1 MKHYTK
7 DDGRV
12 ALQNGDV
19 ICFGFNIG
27 SVYDINDP
35 NVFTYL
41 LKKEAIVTIELDSD
55 DECTEQTA
63 RQVDT
68 TAHNDDVYEIDSDS
82 EHSGD
87 ECFEDIDDMN
97 DEHMYSGQSNEPYST
112 DEDEIDESSNDASSV
127 ASFVVT
133 KTILNPLTPS
143 DGEIVEL
150 SDDESPEITSSE
162 QVNDKTSQD
171 VNTEDEQQKPDS
183 TSDESEKAHTAE
195 ACDEPSSSAAI
206 SVSGASTSA
215 AVIIEG
221 SSSSPVASN
230 SNIENIPNDEQNRL
244 AKVRKRIAEKAQ
256 KKTSVTNAKPIK
268 KRRRT
273 FTENEYKQ
281 RVDKRKIDPQEVKRL
296 RLERLAKIAAD
307 KKAEKEAHGEGSG
320 EQHRTQFVPR
330 VKNTSVSRSA
340 MLSED
345 MLQKEPFTNPTDP

>member
-1 MKHYTK
+1 MS
-7 DDGRV
+7 
-12 ALQNGDV
+12 LQNGDV

-55 DECTEQTA
+55 DECTEESA
-63 RQVDT
+63 RQADT
-68 TAHNDDVYEIDSDS
+68 TGQNDNVYEIDSDS

-87 ECFEDIDDMN
+87 ECFEDIDELD
-97 DEHMYSGQSNEPYST
+97 DEHVYSEQSNEPYSS
-112 DEDEIDESSNDASSV
+112 DEDEIDETSNDASSS

-133 KTILNPLTPS
+133 KTILNPKTPP

-150 SDDESPEITSSE
+150 SDDENTEITSSE
-162 QVNDKTSQD
+162 QFNDKMSQD
-171 VNTEDEQQKPDS
+171 DNTDEQQQQQKPDS

-215 AVIIEG
+215 AIVNDD
-221 SSSSPVASN
+221 SSNSPPSSN
-230 SNIENIPNDEQNRL
+230 SNNENDEQYRL
-244 AKVRKRIAEKAQ
+244 AKVRKRIAERAQ
-256 KKTSVTNAKPIK
+256 KKVSVTNAKPIR

-273 FTENEYKQ
+273 YTETEYKQ
-281 RVDKRKIDPQEVKRL
+281 KVDKVDPQEVKRL

-307 KKAEKEAHGEGSG
+307 KKAEKEAHGESSG
-320 EQHRTQFVPR
+320 EQQRTQFVPR

-345 MLQKEPFTNPTDP
+345 MLPKDPSTNP